1 MSVINGKHVIVLADV
16 EQYRGDAIVQEVARI
31 AKKDGVNP
39 MELMKEYCLGQNAKL
54 VEIVNQN
61 ADQYLNIMIEEL
73 NNLIENC

>member
-31 AKKDGVNP
+31 AEKDGVNP